1 MRQRIIPDRIRGR
14 VNSVYRLAG
23 WGSLPIGAAIGGV
36 IATSFGLRAP
46 WFVAAGLRVGVV
58 VAIALALRP
67 ALFAAAEAAS
77 VTPRDP
83 VPVAT

>member
-23 WGSLPIGAAIGGV
+23 WGSLPIGAAIGGA
-36 IATSFGLRAP
+36 IATSFGLRSP
-46 WFVAAGLRVGVV
+46 WFVAAGLRVAVV
-58 VAIALALRP
+58 VAILAVLRP
-67 ALFAAAEAAS
+67 ALFAAAESDS
-77 VTPRDP
+77 VSPPAP